1 MHRIT
6 FRNAAATTVLAIA
19 GLVLCGTVGCKA
31 GRISQ
36 CNGLITVINEEQGK
50 HKDLKGESP
59 EELNKLADALDAT
72 AKKIGEV
79 EIEDEKLLAF
89 RGEYKKMAEDL
100 AKSAREA
107 ATASDDRDK
116 LEKAIKTMQAI
127 GPREDKLVND
137 INSFCQG
144 G

>member
-1 MHRIT
+1 MHRT
-6 FRNAAATTVLAIA
+6 THTMAAAAIA
-19 GLVLCGTVGCKA
+19 VGLAAWGLAGCKA

-36 CNGLITVINEEQGK
+36 CNALITVINEEQGK

-59 EELNKLADALDAT
+59 DELKKLADALDAT

-79 EIEDEKLLAF
+79 ELNDPKLQEFRED
-89 RGEYKKMAEDL
+89 YKKMAGDL
-100 AKSAREA
+100 AKAARDA
-107 ATASDDRDK
+107 AAAGEDRDK
-116 LEKAIKTMQAI
+116 LEKAIKTMQSI

-137 INSFCQG
+137 INAFCQG

>member
-1 MHRIT
+1 M
-6 FRNAAATTVLAIA
+6 IA
-19 GLVLCGTVGCKA
+19 VA
-31 GRISQ
+31 SREPQ
-36 CNGLITVINEEQGK
+36 QGK

>member
-1 MHRIT
+1 MHRTT
-6 FRNAAATTVLAIA
+6 FRNVASAAALCLAGA
-19 GLVLCGTVGCKA
+19 LLCGPVGCKA

-36 CNGLITVINEEQGK
+36 CNGLIKVINEEQGK

-59 EELNKLADALDAT
+59 EELEKLADALEST
-72 AKKIGEV
+72 AKRIGEV
-79 EIEDEKLLAF
+79 ELEDEKLQAF
-89 RGEYKKMAEDL
+89 RDDYKKMAEDL

-107 ATASDDRDK
+107 ANAGDDREK
-116 LEKAIKTMQAI
+116 LEKAIKTMHAI
-127 GPREDKLVND
+127 GPREDKLVNE

>member
-1 MHRIT
+1 MRNTT
-6 FRNAAATTVLAIA
+6 FRHGAAAITLAIA
-19 GLVLCGTVGCKA
+19 GLVLSGPVGCKA

-59 EELNKLADALDAT
+59 EELKKLADALEAT

-79 EIEDEKLLAF
+79 ELEDEKLTAF
-89 RGEYKKMAEDL
+89 RDEYKKMAEDL

-107 ATASDDRDK
+107 ATAGDDREK

-137 INSFCQG
+137 INAFCQG